1 MIDKMGSSPHWHD
14 GRNLTGIMADVC
26 FALIPGLLCYAWL
39 FGSGVLIQCALAVLF
54 ALLFEFAILKLR
66 RRDPWLFLRDG
77 SAVVTALLFAVSI
90 SPLSAWWVSL
100 SGIAFAI
107 IISKHLFGGIGY
119 NIFNPAMAGLCIRI
133 GLFPGTDERLAGGN
147 GVRRRPWNR

>member
-1 MIDKMGSSPHWHD
+1 MRPWP
-14 GRNLTGIMADVC
+14 C
-26 FALIPGLLCYAWL
+26 
-39 FGSGVLIQCALAVLF
+39 LF

-107 IISKHLFGGIGY
+107 IISQTCLFGGIGY
-119 NIFNPAMAGLCIRI
+119 NIFNPAMAGYVFVLVC
-133 GLFPGTDERLAGGN
+133 FPVQMNAWPEVTAFGG
-147 GVRRRPWNR
+147 GPGYR